1 MFCIKIAGISIA
13 IENRYPYVE
22 KLCADYLT
30 DDAPLFTVSATDD
43 DIKAEHEMGG
53 RGYPDRI
60 VEATCLHR
68 AIVKQMVNY
77 GIILIHSAVVAVDGE
92 AYVFMAKSGVGKST
106 HLRQWLAH
114 FGSRAMIVNGDKPM
128 YSFDG
133 DTLMVHG
140 SPWKGKEGWG
150 ENISMPV
157 KALCLL
163 ERGEQNE
170 IRRATQSEAITKLF
184 HQILVPNDASELA
197 VFMPL
202 INRIISEVPFYR
214 LRCTISEEA
223 AKVAYETMSKGD
235 SHES

>member
-1 MFCIKIAGISIA
+1 MFSIKIAGISIA
-13 IENRYPYVE
+13 VDNRYSYIE
-22 KLCADYLT
+22 KLCCEHLT
-30 DDAPLFTVSATDD
+30 DEAPMFTVSASDD
-43 DIKAEHEMGG
+43 DIKAEHEIGG
-53 RGYPDRI
+53 RGFPDSV
-60 VEATCLHR
+60 VEATCIHR
-68 AIVKQMVNY
+68 AIVKQMVKY
-77 GIILIHSAVVAVDGE
+77 GIVLIHSAVVAVDGE

-106 HLRQWLAH
+106 HLRQWLSH
-114 FGSRAMIVNGDKPM
+114 FGERAMIVNGDKPM
-128 YSFDG
+128 YSFVG

-150 ENISMPV
+150 QNIAMPV

-170 IRRATQSEAITKLF
+170 ICRATQGEAVSKLF
-184 HQILVPNDASELA
+184 HQILVPSDVEELA
-197 VFMPL
+197 VFMPM
-202 INRIISEVPFYR
+202 INRIITEVPFYR